1 VFHQYVLR
9 VPERASLMARLR
21 AEGVAT
27 AIHYPQPVHLQPA
40 YRGRTPMGPAGCAE
54 TARAA
59 GEVMSLPMFPELTD
73 TQLNHVC
80 AALRRL

>member
-1 VFHQYVLR
+1 
-9 VPERASLMARLR
+9 
-21 AEGVAT
+21 
-27 AIHYPQPVHLQPA
+27 
-40 YRGRTPMGPAGCAE
+40 MGPAGCAE

-73 TQLNHVC
+73 AQVEQVA